1 MTGVAP
7 LRLAN
12 RARVFDDIAAHRDEH
27 LARIREYVRQPSVS
41 ATGQGIPET
50 AELLA
55 GYYRRL
61 GCREVEIVPTDG
73 HPGVFAYY
81 DAGAPKTIVNYAM
94 YDVQPAEETGW
105 SSPPFE
111 AALVER
117 PPFPLA
123 LVGRGAFF
131 AKGPYRA
138 WLNALESIIAVEG
151 TLPVNIFF
159 VAEGEEEIGS
169 PHYHQIIQRYA
180 DRLRTADACL
190 TLGVSQN
197 AQGELSVFLGNKGF
211 LYFELEASGDRWGR
225 GPRGGD
231 VHGSTQSVVDSPS
244 WRLVQAL
251 ATLTD
256 PTGTRVLVDRFYD
269 AVRPPS
275 ASDAALLT
283 ALAARYDGADW
294 ATIIPNA
301 GGPGRVER
309 FVGDL
314 TGRALL
320 ERYLFQP
327 TLNIDGLYAGYTGP
341 GTTTFSLPH
350 RATANMDIRLVP
362 DQEPEE
368 VRALLRA
375 HLDRHG
381 YEDVELRILSSC
393 TWAKTDPE
401 AAVAQACLR
410 AYRRLGHE
418 PALWPLKGT
427 SGAWYLFNRSLG
439 LPTVKEGG
447 VGHGGGFHAPNEYL
461 VIEGHGRVGGLVEC
475 EQSHVEVLYSFA
487 AYPDPYD

>member
-1 MTGVAP
+1 MSA
-7 LRLAN
+7 RD
-12 RARVFDDIAAHRDEH
+12 RVFDVIASRRDEH
-27 LARIREYVRQPSVS
+27 VARIQEYVRQPSVS
-41 ATGQGIPET
+41 STGQGIPET
-50 AELLA
+50 ARLLA
-55 GYYRRL
+55 EYYRQL
-61 GCREVEIVPTDG
+61 GCREVELVPTDG
-73 HPGVFAYY
+73 HPGVFAFY
-81 DAGAPKTIVNYAM
+81 DAGAPRTIVNYAM
-94 YDVQPAEETGW
+94 YDVQPAEEPAWTV
-105 SSPPFE
+105 PPFE
-111 AALVER
+111 ARLVER
-117 PPFPLA
+117 APFPQVLM
-123 LVGRGAFF
+123 GRGAFF

-151 TLPVNIFF
+151 TLPVNILF

-169 PHYHQIIQRYA
+169 PHYHQIIERYA

-190 TLGVSQN
+190 TLGVGQN

-231 VHGSTQSVVDSPS
+231 VHGSTQAVVDSPS

-256 PTGTRVLVDRFYD
+256 RSGTRVLVDGFYD
-269 AVRPPS
+269 KVRPPT
-275 ASDAALLT
+275 AADGALLD
-283 ALAARYDGADW
+283 ALAARYAGTDW

-309 FVGDL
+309 WVDDL
-314 TGRALL
+314 AGRALL

-341 GTTTFSLPH
+341 GTTLFSLPH

-362 DQEPEE
+362 DQEPDE
-368 VRALLRA
+368 VRRLLRS

-381 YEDVELRILSSC
+381 YEDVELRLLSST

-401 AAVAQACLR
+401 ADVVRACLR

-427 SGAWYLFNRSLG
+427 SGAWYLFNRFLG

-447 VGHGGGFHAPNEYL
+447 VGHGGGFHAANEYL
-461 VIEGHGRVGGLVEC
+461 VIEGAGAVGGIVAC
-475 EQSHVEVLYSFA
+475 EQSHVEVLYSYA
-487 AYPDPYD
+487 GYPGPYG